1 MAGSSQAP
9 APPSAAPL
17 AEGPPSLEPVNGMPE
32 IPPLSPPAA
41 NVFKPAEVVRA
52 ADLVYPPAAKA
63 FELEGEVV
71 LSGVIGVDGQVH
83 DIKVV
88 RSVHK
93 ALINAA
99 RDAWSKYRYKPAQR
113 NGVLVEE
120 ARTQL
125 FHFKM
130 R

>member
-1 MAGSSQAP
+1 MPQIPLPPAP
-9 APPSAAPL
+9 AAD
-17 AEGPPSLEPVNGMPE
+17 
-32 IPPLSPPAA
+32 
-41 NVFKPAEVVRA
+41 VFTPAELMRK
-52 ADLVYPPAAKA
+52 ADLVYPPAATA

-71 LSGVIGVDGQVH
+71 LSGVIGVDGRVR

-93 ALINAA
+93 TLTTAA
-99 RDAWSKYRYKPAQR
+99 IDAWSKYRYKPAQR

-120 ARTQL
+120 PKTLPFR
-125 FHFKM
+125 FRM

>member
-1 MAGSSQAP
+1 MPQIPPPQAP
-9 APPSAAPL
+9 ADDVFTP
-17 AEGPPSLEPVNGMPE
+17 
-32 IPPLSPPAA
+32 A
-41 NVFKPAEVVRA
+41 NVVFEVTAVYPRA
-52 ADLVYPPAAKA
+52 AEALEV
-63 FELEGEVV
+63 EGEVV
-71 LSGVIGVDGQVH
+71 LSGVIGVDGRVR
-83 DIKVV
+83 DIRVV

-99 RDAWSKYRYKPAQR
+99 RDAWSKYRYQPAQR

-125 FHFKM
+125 FHFTM